1 MALEEAVYETTFR
14 YFHIL
19 SGITWIGLLY
29 FFNLVNLPLLKF
41 DMKKPFDVNL
51 AEKATANITLK
62 TLWWF
67 RYGAL
72 FTVLFGLLLIESKRQ
87 QFGGIGAYFI
97 DNGYAGYFI
106 LVGAILGLIMAF
118 NVWFIIWPNQQV
130 ILSNNKKIAEGASE
144 EEKAK
149 LAAENAP
156 RAKNAVL
163 ASRFNTWASV
173 PMLFGM
179 VFGAHGGFGGSDLSS
194 FYGPLAILAAVM
206 VIMIVMS
213 VRKQD

>member
-1 MALEEAVYETTFR
+1 MALDSIANETLFR

-41 DMKKPFDVNL
+41 DMKKPFTVDM

-72 FTVLFGLLLIESKRQ
+72 FTVIFGLLLLEAKRQ
-87 QFGGIGAYFI
+87 QYGSMGAYFF
-97 DNGYAGYFI
+97 DQGPAGHLI
-106 LVGAILGLIMAF
+106 LMGVTFGLIMAF

-130 ILSNNKKIAEGASE
+130 ILANNKKIAAGEDGEG
-144 EEKAK
+144 K
-149 LAAENAP
+149 LAEDNAP
-156 RAKNAVL
+156 RVKKAVM
-163 ASRFNTWASV
+163 ASRTNTWLSI

-179 VFGAHGGFGGSDLSS
+179 VFGAHGAGIGMEWGAWIS
-194 FYGPLAILAAVM
+194 PLGILVAVLL
-206 VIMIVMS
+206 VMIGYS
-213 VRKQD
+213 TKAKE